1 MKALI
6 LCVFFENFSDWGK
19 HIWSEDNPFETI
31 FLGKQVIPFIWWK
44 SYPALCIHFGIK
56 ITVFFWKRVEK
67 RGFKKDADVTLKGGV
82 YSTGYYS
89 HRDYKHFKL
98 GIKYVEQMEE
108 TWAFK

>member
-1 MKALI
+1 MRQYFLANKLSHLFDGRATQRFVYI
-6 LCVFFENFSDWGK
+6 LVSKSLYSFEKESK
-19 HIWSEDNPFETI
+19 
-31 FLGKQVIPFIWWK
+31 
-44 SYPALCIHFGIK
+44 
-56 ITVFFWKRVEK
+56 K

>member
-1 MKALI
+1 MEELPS
-6 LCVFFENFSDWGK
+6 VMYTFWHQNHS
-19 HIWSEDNPFETI
+19 
-31 FLGKQVIPFIWWK
+31 
-44 SYPALCIHFGIK
+44 
-56 ITVFFWKRVEK
+56 VFFWKRVEK